1 MVSGNS
7 SDEVPDVRLRRR
19 SSGWSGLVTG
29 MAKQFFGEGPPR
41 PAISEEPSSMQD
53 TPSTDRASSASEAVF
68 ALERTLEH
76 FETVLS
82 ALEQRTRSRQATPA
96 DVAEVD
102 RAQREVAKQL
112 ERALAQLGAEASR
125 LSEGAAQLAGVA
137 ARLEVRVG
145 SVAASFERPA
155 PVVEETPGPEEP
167 RFEPNGRPVG
177 IVLAAVPGFQGLMD
191 AQRALSTMP
200 AAVGASVVGYK
211 NGEAAIEVVLRE
223 PVSARQIVDGLR
235 DSTGH
240 QLLIEE
246 ARPDDF
252 RLRLRFI
259 D

>member
-7 SDEVPDVRLRRR
+7 SEEAPNVRPRRQ
-19 SSGWSGLVTG
+19 SSGWSRLVTG
-29 MAKQFFGEGPPR
+29 MAKQFFGESPSR
-41 PAISEEPSSMQD
+41 RADSEEPSSMQD
-53 TPSTDRASSASEAVF
+53 TPPTDRASSASEAVF

-76 FETVLS
+76 FETVLG
-82 ALEQRTRSRQATPA
+82 ALEQRTRSGQATQA
-96 DVAEVD
+96 DAAEAGRFQHEVV
-102 RAQREVAKQL
+102 QRL
-112 ERALAQLGAEASR
+112 EEALAQLGAEASR

-137 ARLEVRVG
+137 ARLEAQVG
-145 SVAASFERPA
+145 SFALSFEQRETVVQEP
-155 PVVEETPGPEEP
+155 PVPGEP
-167 RFEPNGRPVG
+167 RFEPDGRPVG

-200 AAVGASVVGYK
+200 SAEGASVVGYK
-211 NGEAAIEVVLRE
+211 NGEAAIELVLRE
-223 PVSARQIVDGLR
+223 PISARQIVEGLR

-252 RLRLRFI
+252 RLRLRFV